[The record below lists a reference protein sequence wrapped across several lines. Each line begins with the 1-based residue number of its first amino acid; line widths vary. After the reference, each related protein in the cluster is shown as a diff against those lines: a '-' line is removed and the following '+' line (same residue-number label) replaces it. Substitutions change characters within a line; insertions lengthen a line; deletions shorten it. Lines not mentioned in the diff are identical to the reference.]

1 MFFRLYVIL
10 KGRVSIYVVQDK
22 ENDQEI
28 RQHVEKVLAKAKLDK
43 LLDRTQLGQHVWT
56 SS

>member
-28 RQHVEKVLAKAKLDK
+28 RQHVEKVLSKAKLDK